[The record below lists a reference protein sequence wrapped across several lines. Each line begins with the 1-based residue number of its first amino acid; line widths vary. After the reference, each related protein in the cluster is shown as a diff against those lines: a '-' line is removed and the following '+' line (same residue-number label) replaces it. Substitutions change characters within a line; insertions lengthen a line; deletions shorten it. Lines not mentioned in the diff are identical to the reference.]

1 MKAGWEKQRFVLP
14 RADTVSR
21 ALQTRLLSGW
31 RSFWIRKFCDAKIPE
46 KIYIDCGRLFEPE
59 LTDVLCCLSA
69 LVAAFSDNV
78 PLSHFRE
85 MGEHCF

>member
-46 KIYIDCGRLFEPE
+46 KIYI
-59 LTDVLCCLSA
+59 LTVEGGLS
-69 LVAAFSDNV
+69 
-78 PLSHFRE
+78 LS
-85 MGEHCF
+85 